1 MSKTKKSAKSTGKKR
16 SVRNY
21 KDTALLLSLDRVI
34 EASRQF
40 DDCYEIKYDEALAY
54 ALECTEKHEKDV
66 KTIQRLNCTIKE
78 QEAVIDRLERDIRQ
92 FIKEFKNAPD
102 NVTRGQLVILRCCL
116 EMINSNYKGGSHED
130 I

>member
-1 MSKTKKSAKSTGKKR
+1 MKTRKNPAKSTGKKR

-34 EASRQF
+34 EASREF
-40 DDCYEIKYDEALAY
+40 DDYYEIKYDEALEY

-66 KTIQRLNCTIKE
+66 RTIQRLNCTIKE

-92 FIKEFKNAPD
+92 FVNEFQGAQD
-102 NVTRGQLVILRCCL
+102 DFTRGQVIVLRYCL
-116 EMINSNYKGGSHED
+116 EMIDSNYKGMGEKNE
-130 I
+130 

>member
-1 MSKTKKSAKSTGKKR
+1 MSRTKKPAKSTGKKR

-40 DDCYEIKYDEALAY
+40 DDCYEIKYDEALTY

-92 FIKEFKNAPD
+92 FVKEFKNAQD
-102 NVTRGQLVILRCCL
+102 DFTRGQVIVLRCCL
-116 EMINSNYKGGSHED
+116 EMINSNYKGESNAD
-130 I
+130 V